1 MQSYFTCH
9 AKRYL
14 PALLLMLAIII
25 FANFAHTGQAL
36 AADGPRLFW
45 PDQRVYQ
52 QTGNIVVAADQRLFS
67 TMCIFNSLY
76 NYGQDSKADSNP
88 LRQKVT
94 AELQKRL
101 KNVPAQKI
109 AAWKKYYQKH
119 RWHIYYYVD
128 YTMSL
133 SQYPF
138 RQVVH
143 KPVTGNWFTR
153 LFKRPQ
159 ETRGF
164 EKVMNEF
171 WVALNLDS
179 LWKSVLPDYMAEV
192 KKFDLSRIAKE
203 EGFVWKY
210 LAMPKSNSNR
220 TLITIPNLMDVNYSA
235 FASEYPNYYFA
246 ISSPGSHNYGLNI
259 HEYLHGIISPIVEK
273 SYEKY
278 ATNLKTYFTA
288 GQKYPIIKANYNS
301 PEGFVEENL
310 VRAMDLR
317 IEYTNQMYTARQV
330 IDQQK
335 QQIAQGFTLIR
346 VFYDLL
352 QEFEE
357 ESYHTTFEQYFTNI
371 LNEVPVYQQ

>member
-9 AKRYL
+9 AKRCL
-14 PALLLMLAIII
+14 PAFVLMLAIII
-25 FANFAHTGQAL
+25 FANLAHTGRAL
-36 AADGPRLFW
+36 AADGPRLILS
-45 PDQRVYQ
+45 DQHVYQ
-52 QTGNIVVAADQRLFS
+52 QTGNIVVAADQRLFT

-76 NYGQDSKADSNP
+76 NYGQDGKAGSNP

-119 RWHIYYYVD
+119 HWHIYYYVD

-192 KKFDLSRIAKE
+192 KKFDLNRIAKE

-273 SYEKY
+273 NYEKY
-278 ATNLKTYFTA
+278 ATTLKTYFTA